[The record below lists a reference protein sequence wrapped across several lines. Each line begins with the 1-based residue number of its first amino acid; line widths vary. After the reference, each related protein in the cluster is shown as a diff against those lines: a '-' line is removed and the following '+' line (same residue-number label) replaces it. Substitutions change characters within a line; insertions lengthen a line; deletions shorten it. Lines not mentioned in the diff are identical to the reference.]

1 MTKLLSIA
9 SRPDAPIAC
18 DMSSASDTLAQRL
31 AEYRRL
37 FEHAL
42 TSRESTATG
51 TTFRFAARPGVR
63 EWACDL
69 AYREAAC
76 CPFLSH
82 EIDQEGEE
90 IVWTTAGGLGA
101 AEIDILDELL
111 DGPESLPGS
120 SDAIA
125 QRFQDQGLHVI
136 VPDSE
141 RKTGTDRPPGP
152 RCRPGRHGLTS
163 ASAIYHNCTL
173 WGR

>member
-9 SRPDAPIAC
+9 ARPDAPIAC
-18 DMSSASDTLAQRL
+18 DMGSAPDTLAQRL

-63 EWACDL
+63 EWVCDL
-69 AYREAAC
+69 AHREAAC
-76 CPFLSH
+76 CQFLSY
-82 EIDQEGEE
+82 EIDEEGDE

-101 AEIDILDELL
+101 AEMDILDEFL
-111 DGPESLPGS
+111 DRPESLADS

-125 QRFQDQGLHVI
+125 QRLDDEGLHVI
-136 VPDSE
+136 Q
-141 RKTGTDRPPGP
+141 
-152 RCRPGRHGLTS
+152 
-163 ASAIYHNCTL
+163 
-173 WGR
+173 